1 MEEETLA
8 TYRNNKRVSA
18 LGHPCPVQDK
28 NRGDIIGGG
37 VLHLEAFLCSL
48 GLGWPWGLMTV
59 GFIAIFFFFF
69 PVPTTPCNSQTPGCC
84 WFTLKLL
91 VLPGSGFGV
100 RVIISGWVRVH

>member
-59 GFIAIFFFFF
+59 GFIAIFFFCFLSQPHLATRKH
-69 PVPTTPCNSQTPGCC
+69 PVAVG
-84 WFTLKLL
+84 
-91 VLPGSGFGV
+91 LPLSYLYFRV
-100 RVIISGWVRVH
+100 RVLGLGL